1 MISGSPLALR
11 TRAALAPLSIESCVT
26 LSSRSP
32 PVVMNTVRL
41 FVSSVANGDVG
52 VPRAFAV
59 APQAASLRDRP
70 TCAHAVASALR

>member
-1 MISGSPLALR
+1 
-11 TRAALAPLSIESCVT
+11 
-26 LSSRSP
+26 
-32 PVVMNTVRL
+32 MNTVRL

-70 TCAHAVASALR
+70 TCAHAVPSALR